1 MIKIGIV
8 TGSIRD
14 MRVNLDVAKWVL
26 EIAQNYDVDAEFEI
40 VDIKEYD
47 LPMINME
54 SPSVLNKD
62 YPDERIQRWSEKID
76 SLDGYIFI
84 TPEYNKASSP
94 ALANAI
100 DSLSSEWANKA
111 CGYVSYGSKLGVPA
125 VMVLRM
131 KMINFMTANVQAYGT
146 LSLEDD
152 FIDEREFNPSDKH
165 IETIQ
170 LVIDQT
176 ISWSEALKNVRTKNQ
191 LDEIN

>member
-1 MIKIGIV
+1 MKIGII

-26 EIAQNYDVDAEFEI
+26 EIAQNYDIDAEFEI
-40 VDIKEYD
+40 VDIKEFD
-47 LPMINME
+47 LPMLNME

-84 TPEYNKASSP
+84 TPEYNKAPSS

-111 CGYVSYGSKLGVPA
+111 CGSKLGVPA
-125 VMVLRM
+125 VLALRT
-131 KMINFMTANVQAYGT
+131 KMINFMTANVQAYAT

-152 FIDEREFNPSDKH
+152 FIDEREFKPADKH
-165 IETIQ
+165 IETVQ

-176 ISWSEALKNVRTKNQ
+176 VSWSKALKNVRTKNQ